1 MSRIEDLPAEER
13 AVLQL
18 ALRSDRPFDELA
30 GVLELDEAEM
40 RRHAHAALAALGP
53 DETAGLEAAQR
64 DEIADWLLGQQSAEQ
79 RAGTERLLAGSAPG
93 RAWARVVADQL
104 RGLGA
109 QRLPDI
115 PDGARGAGADGNG
128 AVTAAAPQSTEVA
141 SGAAAPTPP
150 EAAVSPVGA
159 GLTPPSAAAAA
170 EAAAGAPGADGT
182 AGAAPA
188 DDGSGRARL
197 DAPRSSRLGGALLL
211 GGLAVVAL
219 AAVLYFAVLRGDGGD
234 SSSSKAT
241 AAASTTATK
250 PQPQAPVEA
259 QANLVPP
266 GNRKSLKAL
275 GVVLVQRAQGQDQ
288 IVAAVQG
295 LPKPKNGGYGI
306 WVYSGPGKAQWL
318 GFFASQDQQ
327 GRLLA
332 RGQLKASIADFRE
345 ILVTREAK
353 GNPARPGAIFLRGPV
368 QLAGGGN
375 GNGG

>member
-1 MSRIEDLPAEER
+1 MSGIEDLPAEER

-18 ALRSDRPFDELA
+18 ALRSDRPFHELA

-53 DETAGLEAAQR
+53 DDTAGLEPARR

-79 RAGTERLLAGSAPG
+79 RAGTERFVAGSAPA
-93 RAWARVVADQL
+93 RAWARVVAGEL

-115 PDGARGAGADGNG
+115 PAADGAGADGD
-128 AVTAAAPQSTEVA
+128 AAAAAPAPAPAEVA
-141 SGAAAPTPP
+141 SASAPAAPTPAEP
-150 EAAVSPVGA
+150 AAPPVGA
-159 GLTPPSAAAAA
+159 GITPPSAPAAA
-170 EAAAGAPGADGT
+170 EAAFGAPAAEDHT
-182 AGAAPA
+182 AAA
-188 DDGSGRARL
+188 GL

-211 GGLAVVAL
+211 GGLALVIL
-219 AAVLYFAVLRGDGGD
+219 AAVLYFAVLRGGGD
-234 SSSSKAT
+234 SDPGKT
-241 AAASTTATK
+241 TPAASTTAT
-250 PQPQAPVEA
+250 QPQAKVEA

-266 GNRKSLKAL
+266 STRKSLKAL

-295 LPKPKNGGYGI
+295 LPKPKKGGYGI
-306 WVYSGPGKAQWL
+306 WLYNGPGKAQWL

-353 GNPARPGAIFLRGPV
+353 GNPTRPGPIFLRGPV
-368 QLAGGGN
+368 QLAGSGN